1 MISELGLE
9 ALFDNASIGIV
20 VINSKGEILAVN
32 KHLSARFKYSKEE
45 LTGRPIELLIPAR
58 FAEMHVN
65 HRAAFFS
72 NPENRPMGIGRDLY
86 AITKEGEE
94 FPVELSLTHYTANG
108 THYAAA
114 YISDISKRKAAEKA
128 LKVLN
133 AELDNKISERTK
145 SFLAAIEELGHQI
158 KQVEA
163 KDKELQKA
171 NSYLESIWNY
181 AGAMIIATDIHGNI
195 ELFNHAAEK
204 LLGYRSAEIVGRQ
217 TPLLFHDIDEV
228 TLCAK
233 KLSEELGMDIE
244 AGFETFVAK
253 ARRNITDQGEWTY
266 IDKRGKR
273 FPVDLSI
280 TALKNING
288 EITGFLGVAIDIS
301 QRKKAEV
308 ELKAALQKEKELNEL
323 KSRFV
328 SIASHEFRTPLSTIL
343 SSAYLISQYKT
354 AEDDEKR
361 GRHIDRIISSANML
375 TDILNDFLSVG
386 KIEEGKIQ
394 VREKEVNI
402 KEYLPSLIN
411 ELQGL
416 RKKSQFIEYD
426 HQGNETV
433 HTDPSILKHIIFNL
447 VSNAVKFSPEDGRIE
462 IKTRQL
468 NRRFTLNIKD
478 NGIGIPEEDQRHL
491 FDLFYRGSNVSNIQ
505 GTGLGLHIIKRYTE
519 ILGGTIQ
526 CESKEN
532 EGTKF
537 EIAFKQ

>member
-1 MISELGLE
+1 MITELGLE

-45 LTGRPIELLIPAR
+45 LTGRRIELLIPAR
-58 FAEMHVN
+58 FVEMHVS
-65 HRAAFFS
+65 HRAGFFR

-86 AITKEGEE
+86 AITKDGEE
-94 FPVELSLTHYTANG
+94 FPVEISLTHYTVNDN
-108 THYAAA
+108 HFAAA
-114 YISDISKRKAAEKA
+114 YISDISMRKAAEKA

-133 AELDNKISERTK
+133 AELDSKIAERTK

-195 ELFNHAAEK
+195 ELFNHAAER
-204 LLGYRSAEIVGRQ
+204 LLGYRSEEIVGSQ

-228 TLCAK
+228 KLGAK

-253 ARRNITDQGEWTY
+253 ASRNITDQGEWTY
-266 IDKRGKR
+266 IDKRGNR

-301 QRKKAEV
+301 ERKKAEV
-308 ELKAALQKEKELNEL
+308 ELKAALQKEKDLNEL

-354 AEDDEKR
+354 AEDEEKR
-361 GRHIDRIISSANML
+361 SRHIDRIISSANML

-402 KEYLPSLIN
+402 TEYLPSLIN

-416 RKKSQFIEYD
+416 RKKRQFIEYD

-462 IKTRQL
+462 IKTRQH